1 MPTSQK
7 SFAVVSR
14 HAFAG
19 AALAAWSLAGSAAA
33 QSPAPART
41 AAETN
46 LNLQDFDFVTEK
58 LRLNYAGWDT
68 KVTDK
73 TRPKLEA
80 LTKRL
85 REEAATA
92 PPERFAEILNEW
104 LGFFGDRHIGCMPI
118 GPSSAKTAG
127 ETPTLDWNE
136 ASVRAQLDALGTR
149 REELEGIW
157 RIAGDRYR
165 VGVLRTPGTDG
176 DFSAVV
182 LDTKAETW
190 KAGQEKARLTRGAD
204 GALRGLYRTGDH
216 SSQQVRAKLIGGGAA
231 LELDRFGV
239 WTREFPAPPQGFEID
254 RVAPSP
260 ELFLKPLSKSTMWLR
275 LPDFNTDR
283 IEPLKELLASHAN
296 ELASFPNLLIDL
308 RDNGGGSDY
317 TYQPI
322 IDLLYTRPIY
332 TVGVE
337 FRATEDNVALHRITA
352 DALRASQPELA
363 ESFDRVVARLAA
375 NIGNYV
381 QVHDKPYSIDRRDKV
396 LPLPKRV
403 AILIDGAASSGEQ
416 FLLEARQS
424 RKVTLFGQRNSA
436 GILDFANVVEMGT
449 PSGRWKMFWATSRS
463 LRLPDEPV
471 DPDGIAPD
479 IRIDRKSTRLNSSHS
494 SVSRMPSSA

>member
-1 MPTSQK
+1 MPTSLK
-7 SFAVVSR
+7 SFAFVWR

-436 GILDFANVVEMGT
+436 GVLDFANVVAMDA
-449 PSGRWKMFWATSRS
+449 PSGRWKM
-463 LRLPDEPV
+463 
-471 DPDGIAPD
+471 
-479 IRIDRKSTRLNSSHS
+479 
-494 SVSRMPSSA
+494 